1 MVFAANILLILISW
15 LCYKFPHGDE
25 YLIMFMIPLV
35 FMAAP
40 FVARRRAVG
49 VLLILNLGFFVF
61 YNRIGALNVIDVTV
75 LMVLLIFACCAS
87 YTVKWL
93 YRAFLNYHEKDMLG
107 KQRRYNSIVNEL
119 EGVDRRGRKI
129 EGELSRIS
137 RLYEVTKKLAPALKV
152 QDLVNALF
160 DFLEE
165 NFTFKH
171 AHLLAYTD
179 ADFSLGISR
188 SSAGQ
193 DYYEDFDKVLEYRKV
208 GDLVRKKGDKS
219 IFMSREEDANLFE
232 TLKVRAD
239 NVMVFPLF
247 VGERMCA
254 ILVVEGASRQSYG
267 RFRILT
273 SQIALEFRKVQLYEQ
288 VQKLSIIDGLTEV
301 YLRRYMMD
309 RLVEEVDRAQRLG
322 FSFSIGMVD
331 VDNFKECN
339 DRYGHLV
346 GDAVLKKVAER
357 LKTSVREVDMIAR
370 YGGEEFCIMLPD
382 TNKDLAM
389 TVAERLR
396 KSISSQK
403 IKAFDE
409 DIKVTVSVGVATFP
423 EDEDSVSGIIEK
435 ADMALYKA
443 KRQGRNRVCKA

>member
-1 MVFAANILLILISW
+1 M
-15 LCYKFPHGDE
+15 
-25 YLIMFMIPLV
+25 
-35 FMAAP
+35 
-40 FVARRRAVG
+40 
-49 VLLILNLGFFVF
+49 
-61 YNRIGALNVIDVTV
+61 
-75 LMVLLIFACCAS
+75 
-87 YTVKWL
+87 
-93 YRAFLNYHEKDMLG
+93 
-107 KQRRYNSIVNEL
+107 
-119 EGVDRRGRKI
+119 
-129 EGELSRIS
+129 
-137 RLYEVTKKLAPALKV
+137 
-152 QDLVNALF
+152 
-160 DFLEE
+160 
-165 NFTFKH
+165 
-171 AHLLAYTD
+171 
-179 ADFSLGISR
+179 
-188 SSAGQ
+188 
-193 DYYEDFDKVLEYRKV
+193 
-208 GDLVRKKGDKS
+208 
-219 IFMSREEDANLFE
+219 
-232 TLKVRAD
+232 
-239 NVMVFPLF
+239 
-247 VGERMCA
+247 
-254 ILVVEGASRQSYG
+254 EGASRQSYG